1 MKIRFSPDSISR
13 KELAKLKK
21 TEPEKL
27 ADNVVD
33 KHLFKYKD
41 YKKQLEKDL
50 VKAKKFMAE
59 DPEASMEFYLC
70 VDYQYTDKEKMPL
83 LVIGKAAG
91 EWKQFLKERIL
102 QHKTT
107 DAVGF
112 VRFDD
117 SKKAETGLGY
127 LELNIEKGKPKQ
139 KIIKKLMDKWLMP
152 SGLEISF
159 GGDDNLEEE
168 VVPRDIGQVEAG
180 PVALNAGDQVQG
192 LFLAWKAGKY
202 TGKKE
207 QEIRLKI
214 KNYIDK
220 WQEKYEALDANQ
232 QANFQEKKAQ
242 YNYILEELEKYEAPE
257 EEGASNPGIT
267 GIVLEGGDGK
277 NTLSRI
283 NIAGFGLDAPGK
295 MDKLKKTNY
304 SKIYTALESFNKEK
318 DLERKRK
325 LFDGVMSMIEKWV
338 AHHKKDKISTDKTK
352 KQLQG
357 LDKLFQQYQTFMTS
371 YEGVKLEGSHQSTHQ
386 DSESKT
392 GTKTLFDETA
402 GNKKSSQQAK
412 EVRDATVDDRAL
424 RLAQLLKRGKAS
436 NDDKTF
442 GAVMKWMADN
452 VYEELEGKY
461 VAATQQAFGK
471 KSTLVSD
478 VISVFEVG
486 SLRTRYLLDKLKGEE
501 SEYAKLAF
509 ALGLMGKTWLLQV
522 VSLNQEDTAER
533 EDAMDIIIK
542 GYPAATLQK
551 LLDSEASKT
560 TFEGAIADYLRQKH
574 PNMRRQIEAHM
585 GLQEART
592 SKDPTAIKQAND
604 AYLTSMINRLRK
616 EGTLGKK
623 LDKNLL
629 LKEITRWL
637 ENASDQER
645 EDMLDEESEFMSTLT
660 DMAGTFSYSGID
672 KGDLAFIKEKL
683 RAKKELPDNK
693 KTNAIFDHLK
703 ALAEQQHTKTFVSKW
718 MQDKDIGKQFQQILF
733 DKDIQDPQ
741 KAAVA
746 NFCTDEQFQEWEKI
760 ETELATELKKDTA
773 QQDRVK
779 IGLLDKKR
787 EKIFETAYGGVQALM
802 DRAQVHHDIQKE
814 ISETLRSNG
823 TKGAVYQE
831 LVAMAKG
838 RIPVVNFGKD
848 IRLVLAK
855 LEPGDKQLAAIKA
868 DRKLLEILQAR
879 TLGRM
884 GLEGNKKQWK
894 VIAKELGLQPPL
906 SDTTLSKEQLSEQG
920 DIDKFKKK
928 RRSRAKLQSKEEL
941 AQQQREVENQKTQP
955 AYWAARIVTSYKSS
969 RLTTD
974 EHILL
979 QLMFEAQE
987 KGVNIQAILDELEDL
1002 SASTH
1007 NYIMTHNNHACEVIR
1022 AAKDGKAITAEDMLL
1037 DSRESVWLKRQVKS
1051 SEVDKLVVLM
1061 SPDKMLEEAF
1071 SFKEVKKEIEE
1082 KKIVLKKI
1090 EEADSEEEK
1099 VRQTKI
1105 LEGINER
1112 IKKKIKDLD
1121 ISPEFMDNLD
1131 KVLPPQKAI
1140 QVKAAMRGKVAE
1152 ALMADGENPTKTL
1165 IKQVVGL
1172 TEADIKLIGADIKAI
1187 SAIELEKQSETG
1199 LQWSSMSSRMLQRD
1213 VATADFLTKGWERN
1227 ERIPAMGGVLN
1238 ERELEEEKEQLVKG
1252 MVSAEAQL
1260 AEAREKFEE
1269 RKAQYDKRL
1278 AQAINALMQAVF
1290 FTLTMASGVGAAA
1303 GVVQLVWALASTFI
1317 QTSISETIR
1326 MVTSGD
1332 RSGGALEKAEDFFF
1346 TALADQAG
1354 AVTGLIGANL
1364 AFALDVKAL
1373 GVMSQGSK
1381 LGPDGNPVPL
1391 LSNWENILR
1400 TPFLKTANGVLR
1412 STFADIGKN
1421 FVNNMVNEKDSM
1433 LKDPIGDLAAWG
1445 KKTVASLPRRYLKA
1459 LVMTTAATGAG
1470 ALAKELDWDFLK
1482 YHNPDAV
1489 GSNRYT
1495 ANGEDRAFASSDAR
1509 VGFFDTEATNFE
1521 DWYNGWG
1528 MFTASP
1534 KFGNNAAWNGGD
1546 DPWKGFLEVFSS
1558 AAKNLQDP
1566 KVLTAL
1572 ANSVVWGSMDG
1583 SKYGI
1588 KQQLGN
1594 LVDKSLDNFTAYS
1607 GQPIDDNT
1615 RQALKTQMDTSL
1627 EDSVKKQQK
1636 ELLEALEAGY
1646 GKNLEEEQ
1654 VQKLKAGE
1662 YNPQEVMTLWNQLD
1676 WIGDGQDPENN
1687 LKFFNR
1693 VAGVLSL
1700 SEEQIKLYRREKA
1713 CRAFNTVDDF
1723 VLYYNKNKEE
1733 YDRVLNDKEFVNTYI
1748 KQRSN
1753 AGTHPVQVKY
1763 TIEFDKKDLE
1773 NVKDLEGDLNAI
1785 YAEWKKLQEM
1795 DAKAMSLI
1803 F

>member
-13 KELAKLKK
+13 QELAKLKK
-21 TEPEKL
+21 IEPEQL
-27 ADNVVD
+27 ATNVID

-59 DPEASMEFYLC
+59 DPEATMEFYLC
-70 VDYQYTDKEKMPL
+70 VDYKYTDKDKMPL
-83 LVIGKAAG
+83 LVVGKPAG
-91 EWKQFLKERIL
+91 EWKKFLKERIIN
-102 QHKTT
+102 HKNT

-127 LELNIEKGKPKQ
+127 LELTIEKGKPKQ
-139 KIIKKLMDKWLMP
+139 KIIKKLVDKWLMP

-159 GGDDNLEEE
+159 GGDDNLGEE
-168 VVPRDIGQVEAG
+168 VVPRDIGQVVAG
-180 PVALNAGDQVQG
+180 PIELDANDQVQG

-202 TGKKE
+202 QGKEE
-207 QEIRLKI
+207 QKIRLKI
-214 KNYIDK
+214 KTYLDK

-232 QANFQEKKAQ
+232 QAKVQAKKAQ
-242 YNYILEELEKYEAPE
+242 YDYILEELDKYEAPE
-257 EEGASNPGIT
+257 DDSAKAPGIT

-277 NTLSRI
+277 TTLSRI

-304 SKIYTALESFNKEK
+304 SKLYAALESFNKEK

-338 AHHKKDKISTDKTK
+338 AHHKKDKVATDKTK

-357 LDKLFQQYQTFMTS
+357 LERLFQQYQAFMTS

-386 DSESKT
+386 DSESLT
-392 GTKTLFDETA
+392 GTKTLFKETA
-402 GNKKSSQQAK
+402 GNKQSSEQAK
-412 EVRDATVDDRAL
+412 DVRDASVDDRAL

-442 GAVMKWMADN
+442 GAVKKWMADN

-522 VSLNQEDTAER
+522 VTLNQEDTIER
-533 EDAMDIIIK
+533 EDAMDIIIQ
-542 GYPAATLQK
+542 GYSAATIQK

-560 TFEGAIADYLRQKH
+560 TFEGAIADYLRKKH

-585 GLQEART
+585 GLQEARE
-592 SKDPTAIKQAND
+592 SQDSTAIKQAND
-604 AYLTSMINRLRK
+604 AYLTSMIHRLRK

-623 LDKNLL
+623 LDKDLL

-637 ENASDQER
+637 EHASDQER
-645 EDMLDEESEFMSTLT
+645 KDMLDERSEFMKTLT

-672 KGDLAFIKEKL
+672 KGDLAFIREKL
-683 RAKKELPDNK
+683 KAKKDLPENK

-703 ALAEQQHTKTFVSKW
+703 ALAEQQHTKNFVSKW
-718 MQDKDIGKQFQQILF
+718 MQNKDVGKQFQQLLF
-733 DKDIQDPQ
+733 DKDIKDPQ

-746 NFCTDEQFQEWEKI
+746 KFCTDEQFQQWEKM
-760 ETELATELKKDTA
+760 ETELSTELQKEEN

-779 IGLLDKKR
+779 IGQLQEKR
-787 EKIFETAYGGVQALM
+787 EEIFETAYAGVQGLM
-802 DRAQVHHDIQKE
+802 DRAEVNHDIQKE

-823 TKGAVYQE
+823 AKGAVYQE

-848 IRLVLAK
+848 VRLVLAK

-868 DRKLLEILQAR
+868 DTELLKILQAR

-884 GLEGNKKQWK
+884 GLDNNKKQWK
-894 VIAKELGLQPPL
+894 VIAKELGLKPPL
-906 SDTTLSKEQLSEQG
+906 SDTTLSGEQLSEQG
-920 DIDKFKKK
+920 NIDNFK
-928 RRSRAKLQSKEEL
+928 REHRVSRAKLQSKEEL
-941 AQQQREVENQKTQP
+941 AKQQKEVENQKTQP

-969 RLTTD
+969 RLSTD

-979 QLMFEAQE
+979 QLMFEAQK
-987 KGVNIQAILDELEDL
+987 KGVDINDILKELEEL
-1002 SASTH
+1002 SGSTH
-1007 NYIMTHNNHACEVIR
+1007 SYIMNSGTHACEVIR
-1022 AAKDGKAITAEDMLL
+1022 DAAKKGRAITAKEMLL
-1037 DSRESVWLKRQVKS
+1037 DSRESVFLKRQVKS
-1051 SEVDKLVVLM
+1051 SEIDKLIALM
-1061 SPDKMLEEAF
+1061 SPEEMLKEAF
-1071 SFKEVKKEIEE
+1071 DYEALQKDVAKKKQLLELIEN
-1082 KKIVLKKI
+1082 
-1090 EEADSEEEK
+1090 ADSEEVKTQQNKE
-1099 VRQTKI
+1099 
-1105 LEGINER
+1105 LEEVNKR
-1112 IKKKIKDLD
+1112 IKRFD
-1121 ISPEFMDNLD
+1121 ISPSFMEDID
-1131 KVLPPQKAI
+1131 RVLPPQKAI
-1140 QVKAAMRGKVAE
+1140 KVKSAMRGKVGE
-1152 ALMADGENPTKTL
+1152 ALMAEGDNPTKTL
-1165 IKQVVGL
+1165 MKELGGF

-1199 LQWSSMSSRMLQRD
+1199 LQWSTMSSRMLQRD

-1238 ERELEEEKEQLVKG
+1238 EQELEEEKEQLMKG

-1260 AEAREKFEE
+1260 AEARAKFEE

-1278 AQAINALMQAVF
+1278 AQAVNALMQAVF

-1303 GVVQLVWALASTFI
+1303 GVVQLVWALASTFM
-1317 QTSISETIR
+1317 QTAISETIR

-1373 GVMSQGSK
+1373 GVMSQGT
-1381 LGPDGNPVPL
+1381 GPDGKPL
-1391 LSNWENILR
+1391 LSSWENILR
-1400 TPFLKTANGVLR
+1400 TPFLKTANGVLKA
-1412 STFADIGKN
+1412 TFADIGKN
-1421 FVNNMVNEKDSM
+1421 FVDNMANEKDSI
-1433 LKDPIGDLAAWG
+1433 LKDPIGDLTAWG
-1445 KKTVASLPRRYLKA
+1445 KKTVASLPRKYLKA

-1470 ALAKELDWDFLK
+1470 ALAKELEWDFLK
-1482 YHNPDAV
+1482 YHNPDAAK
-1489 GSNRYT
+1489 SNRYT

-1509 VGFFDTEATNFE
+1509 LGFFGTDASNFE
-1521 DWYNGWG
+1521 EWYNGWG
-1528 MFTASP
+1528 MFDASP
-1534 KFGNNAAWNGGD
+1534 SFGGNAAWNGGT
-1546 DPWKGFLEVFSS
+1546 DPWQGFLEVFSS
-1558 AAKNLQDP
+1558 AAQNLQDP

-1583 SKYGI
+1583 SKHGI
-1588 KQQLGN
+1588 KQQLGS
-1594 LVDKSLDNFTAYS
+1594 LVDKSLDNFSAYS
-1607 GQPIDDNT
+1607 GQPIDEQT
-1615 RQALKTQMDTSL
+1615 RAKLKEQMDASL
-1627 EDSVKKQQK
+1627 EDSFQKQQQ

-1646 GKNLEEEQ
+1646 GQNLEEEQ
-1654 VQKLKAGE
+1654 VEKLKAGE
-1662 YNPQEVMTLWNQLD
+1662 YGPQEVMTLWNQLD
-1676 WIGDGQDPENN
+1676 WLGDGADPENN

-1700 SEEQIKLYRREKA
+1700 NEEQIKLYRREET
-1713 CRAFNTVDDF
+1713 CRGFSRVDDF
-1723 VLYYNKNKEE
+1723 VLHYNKNKEE
-1733 YDRVLNDKEFVNTYI
+1733 YDRVLNDKNFVNTYI
-1748 KQRSN
+1748 QQRSN
-1753 AGTHPVQVKY
+1753 EGTHPVQIQY
-1763 TIEFDKKDLE
+1763 TLNFDGEDLE

-1795 DAKAMSLI
+1795 DAQAMSLI